1 MWAFGLTALML
12 AADQATKALVRA
24 TMDPYQSIPI
34 AGHLLRIT
42 YIRNPAAAFGLHL
55 GSTDFHII
63 FSIVAS
69 IVITYYIIRLP
80 RREYWPRI
88 ALSMILAGA
97 LGNLVDRLR
106 TGEVIDFI
114 HVGLSETLVWPIWN
128 VADMGVSVG
137 VTLLMLYFFV
147 VGDRDEKDGIPAS

>member
-1 MWAFGLTALML
+1 MWGFGLASLIL
-12 AADQATKALVRA
+12 AADQATKALVQA

-42 YIRNPAAAFGLHL
+42 YIRNPDAAFGLNL
-55 GSTDFHII
+55 GSTTFHII
-63 FSIVAS
+63 FSIVAAL
-69 IVITYYIIRLP
+69 VISYYIIRLP

-88 ALSMILAGA
+88 TLAMILAGA

-106 TGEVIDFI
+106 TGEVVDFI
-114 HVGLSETLVWPIWN
+114 HVGLSERLVWPIWN
-128 VADMGVSVG
+128 IADMGVSVG

-147 VGDRDEKDGIPAS
+147 IGDRDEIPVS